1 MYISTWNV
9 LAYLV
14 ISVVVFTKLASL
26 NQPYAHMKKN
36 IQNITLMRFSSWSR
50 QVSSSTSFSNLFLA
64 AWRAPVSLAA
74 WKYKHENDYI
84 VTLTMMNWWLFETLT
99 KFSL

>member
-26 NQPYAHMKKN
+26 NQPYAHMKK
-36 IQNITLMRFSSWSR
+36 
-50 QVSSSTSFSNLFLA
+50 
-64 AWRAPVSLAA
+64 
-74 WKYKHENDYI
+74 KYPEHYPDA
-84 VTLTMMNWWLFETLT
+84 LL
-99 KFSL
+99 